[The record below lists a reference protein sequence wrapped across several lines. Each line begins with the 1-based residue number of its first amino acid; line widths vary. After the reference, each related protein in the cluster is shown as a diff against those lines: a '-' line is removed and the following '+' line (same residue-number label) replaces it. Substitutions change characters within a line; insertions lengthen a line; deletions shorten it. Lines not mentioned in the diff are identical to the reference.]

1 MGSWRK
7 GRDNLV
13 NTGAKTNTGA
23 RMGLL
28 AAVMLAALI
37 VAPCAA
43 AAELHV
49 IPVTGTIDHGLAAFV
64 ARAIRDAEEAGAA
77 AVVLEIDTPGGLV
90 DAALKARDAIVGSKV
105 RTIAYV
111 NPRAWSAGAL
121 LAIACE
127 TLVMNPGGSMG
138 AAETRPN
145 EEKYISAVRAEFE
158 ATAGLRG
165 RDPQLAGAMVD
176 ADIEIPGL
184 VSRGKI
190 LTLTA
195 AKATELGFA
204 DMTAANIEELAERAG
219 LFDADIVRVDSS
231 MAERAARWL
240 TNDAV
245 SQVLLTLGLVGLAV
259 ELLTPGFG
267 VPGAI
272 GLISLGLFFGGRLLG
287 GLAGWEAVAVFLVGF
302 ALLLIELFLIPG
314 FGVTGI
320 LGVVGIFASLVLSY
334 PTPIQAMNA
343 LAIAIVGGAALSA
356 LAVGLLARGGKLR
369 GRPGRIVLRH
379 EERVDKG
386 YVAVD
391 SMAGIEGAA
400 GVAVTALKPVGTID
414 IDGRHIQAISEGGF
428 ILAGTGVRVVRVQ
441 GNNVFVRMTEH

>member
-1 MGSWRK
+1 MNAR
-7 GRDNLV
+7 
-13 NTGAKTNTGA
+13 AKMNAGA
-23 RMGLL
+23 RVGML
-28 AAVMLAALI
+28 AAVMLVALF
-37 VAPCAA
+37 VAPRAA

-49 IPVTGTIDHGLAAFV
+49 IPVTGTIDYGLAAFV
-64 ARAIRDAEEAGAA
+64 ARAIRGAEEAGAS
-77 AVVLEIDTPGGLV
+77 AVVLSIDTPGGLV
-90 DAALKARDAIVGSKV
+90 NAALRARDAIVASKV

-195 AKATELGFA
+195 TKATELGFA
-204 DMTAANIEELAERAG
+204 DEVATGIEELAEKLG
-219 LFDADIVRVDSS
+219 LAEAEIVDVQSS
-231 MAERAARWL
+231 TAERVARWL

-245 SQVLLTLGLVGLAV
+245 SQVLLTIGLVGLAV
-259 ELLTPGFG
+259 EALTPGFG

-272 GLISLGLFFGGRLLG
+272 GLTSMGLFFGGRLLG

-320 LGVVGIFASLVLSY
+320 LGIVGVFASLVLSY
-334 PTPIQAMNA
+334 PTPAQAMSA
-343 LAIAIVGGAALSA
+343 LAVALVGGAALSA
-356 LAVGLLARGGKLR
+356 LTVGLLTRGGRLR

-386 YVAVD
+386 YLAVERL
-391 SMAGIEGAA
+391 AGVDGAE
-400 GVAVTALKPVGTID
+400 GVAVTALKPVGTVD
-414 IDGRHIQAISEGGF
+414 FDGRRVQAISEGGF
-428 ILAGTGVRVVRVQ
+428 ILAGTRVRVVRVE
-441 GNNVFVRMTEH
+441 GSNVFVRVTEL